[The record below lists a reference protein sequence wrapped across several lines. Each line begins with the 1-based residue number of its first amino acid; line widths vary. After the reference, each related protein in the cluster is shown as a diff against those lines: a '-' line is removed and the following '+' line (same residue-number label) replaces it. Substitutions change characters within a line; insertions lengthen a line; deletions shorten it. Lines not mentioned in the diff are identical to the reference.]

1 LCQTLLGPLPERSRI
16 PLPPFYTS
24 DLDPNHH
31 RHVFTLVLDLDETL
45 VHASVSAAAS
55 GGAFA
60 DGGSSSSGSSR
71 RRRSGSASSSTGGS
85 LQTSDEQ
92 QRSGTVELRH
102 SDRSIRS
109 FAIAKRPHLDHFLEQ
124 VAPFFEICVFTASI
138 RRYADPVIDLIDPN
152 RYVSRRFYRESC
164 GRLATL
170 VPPQSPHTGD
180 DGADRFGAYSTSSIL
195 TPNGSYTKDL
205 THASRDLARTILID
219 DSPTA
224 GLLQPGMTP
233 IFIFS
238 FSLEYAVYCSKKDLT
253 HHSFSVKFLY
263 HRARECLILVLC
275 SQTM

>member
-1 LCQTLLGPLPERSRI
+1 
-16 PLPPFYTS
+16 
-24 DLDPNHH
+24 
-31 RHVFTLVLDLDETL
+31 VFTLVLDLDETL

-55 GGAFA
+55 SGALA
-60 DGGSSSSGSSR
+60 DGGSGSSSGSR
-71 RRRSGSASSSTGGS
+71 RRRSGSASGSTGGS
-85 LQTSDEQ
+85 LQSSDEQ
-92 QRSGTVELRH
+92 LRSGTVELRH
-102 SDRSIRS
+102 SDRSNRS

-170 VPPQSPHTGD
+170 VPPQSQSPHAGD

-224 GLLQPGMTP
+224 GLLQPGMAP
-233 IFIFS
+233 IFHVF
-238 FSLEYAVYCSKKDLT
+238 
-253 HHSFSVKFLY
+253 FLFL
-263 HRARECLILVLC
+263 R
-275 SQTM
+275 M